1 MELNVEIPSPETYPE
16 GYHEPN
22 DEWCLIDFP
31 YTSSA
36 VRGSDVQR
44 NVISE
49 ITQRMS
55 NVATVGDILRYNG
68 IGWVHDRPN
77 VHNRWRV
84 RTGRYRDRYSD
95 TVKQVLGEKEQLIKI
110 RQFMKDTP
118 AILMDVALELMR
130 DDRFDA
136 TLKSVELAEEW
147 LSADEINNLVKE
159 GYIDIPSKKYDGRVY
174 RVLAD
179 PSQMVQIFHNH
190 RSVGTACGV
199 VSDYVADPSSP
210 DFNGSF
216 VIVDRLMAKII
227 ALKTDEDYFLSKAN
241 VNLHR

>member
-1 MELNVEIPSPETYPE
+1 MELNIEIPSPETYAD

-31 YTSSA
+31 YTSPITVNRTLQSITDTITE
-36 VRGSDVQR
+36 RMSDVVR
-44 NVISE
+44 
-49 ITQRMS
+49 
-55 NVATVGDILRYNG
+55 AGDILRYDGTRWTHEN
-68 IGWVHDRPN
+68 
-77 VHNRWRV
+77 NRHRNTWRV

-95 TVKQVLGEKEQLIKI
+95 TVKQLLGEKEQLTKI

-147 LSADEINNLVKE
+147 LTADEINHLVKE
-159 GYIDIPSKKYDGRVY
+159 GYIDIPSKKYENRIY

-179 PSQMVQIFHNH
+179 PSQMVQLFHNH

-199 VSDYVADPSSP
+199 VSDYVNDGSS
-210 DFNGSF
+210 DNFQGSF
-216 VIVDRLMAKII
+216 VVIDHLMAKII

-241 VNLHR
+241 VHMSR